1 VELFSTGS
9 LAAACDNSRRKKNI
23 NIIKKD
29 AALLKAPH
37 PNEYRIIT

>member
-9 LAAACDNSRRKKNI
+9 LASASENSSRKKNI
-23 NIIKKD
+23 NITKKD

-37 PNEYRIIT
+37 PDERLIVT